1 MLGLLKRIK
10 NEDGTTLVELLVY
23 AAILVLV
30 IGGAY
35 TIYEGS
41 ERIYSS
47 SSSQA
52 DAQRSSR
59 TAQAAMTKH
68 LRMVES
74 FVTADDYSISIRADI
89 DDDNLWEEVSYYIE
103 KDASDIYRLYSKV
116 EGGAERELA
125 YGLQNVTL
133 GQPLFVYYDLH
144 DTAITTD
151 TASRK
156 TKTHRIG
163 VNLVVDTD
171 LSSPPGAYTL
181 SSKVSLRN
189 K

>member
-1 MLGLLKRIK
+1 MSGLLKHIK
-10 NEDGTTLVELLVY
+10 NEDGTTLVELLIF
-23 AAILVLV
+23 AAILVV
-30 IGGAY
+30 IIGGAY

-41 ERIYSS
+41 ERIYAS

-52 DAQRSSR
+52 DAQRSGR
-59 TAQAAMTKH
+59 LAQAAMTKH
-68 LRMVES
+68 LRMTES
-74 FVTADDYSISIRADI
+74 FVVTDDYSISIRADI

-116 EGGAERELA
+116 DGGAERELA

-133 GQPLFVYYDLH
+133 GQPLFIYYDLH
-144 DTAITTD
+144 DTAITVD
-151 TASRK
+151 VASRK
-156 TKTHRIG
+156 NKTHRIG
-163 VNLVVDTD
+163 INLIIDTD
-171 LSSPPGAYTL
+171 LSSPPGAYAL